1 MYHIIVNPASRSGE
15 GRRLW
20 AEAEPLFRASGREY
34 QVHFSTEE
42 QGIRQLVEDITAT
55 CDPVDLV
62 VMGGDGTLNEVMNGI
77 RDYSHVRIGL
87 IPTGSGN
94 DFARD
99 AGIPVNIREAAESV
113 LRDDNHRS
121 LDLGVIRWS
130 SCGLKDAAD
139 PAKGNSIFE
148 SHESS
153 GSDRAVNERRFIISS
168 GMGFDAQICYEAD
181 HSRWKKLLN
190 KFHMG
195 KLIYILTAIRLIL
208 TAKRAELT
216 LRIEPAPDSEPEI
229 LHFSDCLFAVCMN
242 HRLEGG
248 GFKFAPAASPTD
260 GMLDICVA
268 SGISRLRFFLLF
280 PRAYSGGHVGAR
292 GVHILR
298 GKRITIESDI
308 PLHIHTDG
316 EVPDRTRQAEI
327 TVLPGAVRF
336 LN

>member
-1 MYHIIVNPASRSGE
+1 MYHIIINPASRSGE

-20 AEAEPLFRASGREY
+20 AEAEPLFRESGREY

-42 QGIRQLVEDITAT
+42 QGIRRLAEEITAGSN
-55 CDPVDLV
+55 PIDLV
-62 VMGGDGTLNEVMNGI
+62 VMGGDGTLNEVLNGI
-77 RDYSHVRIGL
+77 RDFSRVRIGL

-99 AGIPVNIREAAESV
+99 AGISMNIREAAESV

-121 LDLGVIRWS
+121 LDLGVIRWNS
-130 SCGLKDAAD
+130 SGLKDESD
-139 PAKGNSIFE
+139 PAEGGSISE
-148 SHESS
+148 ISEAS
-153 GSDRAVNERRFIISS
+153 GLNLAENERRFLISS
-168 GMGFDAQICYEAD
+168 GIGFDAQICYEAD

-216 LRIEPAPDSEPEI
+216 LRIESETDRQPET
-229 LHFSDCLFAVCMN
+229 LHFGDCLFAVCMN

-248 GFKFAPAASPTD
+248 GFKFAPAASPAD
-260 GMLDICVA
+260 GLLDVCVA
-268 SGISRLRFFLLF
+268 SGISRLRFFVLF

-298 GKRITIESDI
+298 GNRIMIESDI

-327 TVLPGAVRF
+327 RVLPGAIHF